1 MCRLQE
7 KSNIDKQKQLP
18 VFKAAELAGT
28 PAEYQKKSST
38 YQSEVQK
45 SALSPPPKGAPKK
58 AQPIF
63 RYETQDGSPVDH
75 STAAGPSVK
84 RQIGPAPGEMHVPHS
99 IKVLPSI

>member
-75 STAAGPSVK
+75 STAAAPSVK
-84 RQIGPAPGEMHVPHS
+84 RQIGPLPGEMHVPHF